1 MTKFGFPISYAWVF
15 GLSACVLVN
24 SCIRQQ
30 LPLLSEDE
38 QRNNRVVVLEN
49 VIPNATSRYTFEIL
63 NSSNSAFQVTNV
75 KAPCLCLFEKDLVGI
90 QIEMGDVL
98 EVPCVLPVG
107 STQETVNLEIFTN
120 SHAPDLQH
128 FQLKLTAIPKL
139 TFVASPSTLKLNSQS
154 GEASQEL
161 IIHSEEASLTES
173 VPKIFTSNELVT
185 VNFVEFVPN
194 GIKFSVSINQDVA
207 PIGRSFDRISF
218 QFDDALR
225 SQVDVMTKI
234 DRATNR

>member
-1 MTKFGFPISYAWVF
+1 MPKSGFESQIACCFV
-15 GLSACVLVN
+15 LSACLLGV
-24 SCIRQQ
+24 SCNRQQ
-30 LPLLSEDE
+30 FPSPVEDE
-38 QRNNRVVVLEN
+38 PRNGMLVTLDDVR
-49 VIPNATSRYTFEIL
+49 PNTVSKYTFKIL
-63 NSSNSAFQVTNV
+63 NSSGSSFTVTNV
-75 KAPCLCLFEKDLVGI
+75 KARCLCLFEKDLVGI

-139 TFVASPSTLKLNSQS
+139 TFVASPSTLMLNSQS

-173 VPKIFTSNELVT
+173 FPKIFTSNELVT
-185 VNFVEFVPN
+185 INFVEFVPH
-194 GIKFSVSINQDVA
+194 GIKFFVSINQDVA
-207 PIGRSFDRISF
+207 PIGRSFDCISF

-225 SQVDVMTKI
+225 SRVDVMTKI